1 MKSILPKAQNVVP
14 HPLRIHRPHALA
26 LSFHTST
33 PILCL
38 TRACRH
44 QQNRPPPGKEGGGLS
59 SPGSP
64 TGSQVG
70 KGGSEGESAKELGGG
85 VALRSEVEWREA
97 STRTRKRMA

>member
-44 QQNRPPPGKEGGGLS
+44 QQNRPPPGRREVGSAALGAPQEARWVREGQR
-59 SPGSP
+59 GSLQR
-64 TGSQVG
+64 SWE
-70 KGGSEGESAKELGGG
+70 EGWL
-85 VALRSEVEWREA
+85 
-97 STRTRKRMA
+97 